1 MRSFLLKIFLF
12 TLFTIVFYCSSII
25 LWGELL
31 QNPSYKKNM
40 HYYIGYYNAMSFRI
54 NEISDFKK
62 VDILFLGSS
71 HAYRSFD
78 TRIFSD
84 HGYTSLNFG
93 SSAQTPIQ
101 TEMLLEKY
109 LGILQPKLI
118 IYEVYP
124 FTFSLDGLES
134 GLDLLA
140 SDRIDLQTVKMV
152 ITLNQVKAYN
162 TLIYAYYRQ
171 IFNRNKKLKK
181 VYTSGDNTYIHG
193 GFVESK
199 LKYFS
204 GHGSITKDKLI
215 FNNMQLKAFTKSLEL
230 IKSRGIPFI
239 LVQSPVTK
247 FKYQSWINTKEIDS
261 CFLSN
266 GIMYNFNNLLNLN
279 DSLDFYDADHLNQ
292 NGVKIFCDSMIR
304 IIDRKGYVNKAKPDN
319 R

>member
-1 MRSFLLKIFLF
+1 
-12 TLFTIVFYCSSII
+12 
-25 LWGELL
+25 
-31 QNPSYKKNM
+31 
-40 HYYIGYYNAMSFRI
+40 MSFRI
-54 NEISDFKK
+54 NEISDYKK

-78 TRIFSD
+78 TRIFRD
-84 HGYTSLNFG
+84 HGYTSFNFG

-109 LGILQPKLI
+109 LELLQPKLV

-140 SDRIDLQTVKMV
+140 SDKIDLKTVKMV
-152 ITLNQVKAYN
+152 MTLNHVKAYN

-171 IFNRNKKLKK
+171 VFNRNKKLKK
-181 VYTSGDNTYIHG
+181 VYMSGDNIYIHG

-199 LKYFS
+199 LKHFS
-204 GHGSITKDKLI
+204 SHDSIKKDKLI
-215 FNNMQLKAFTKSLEL
+215 INNVQMHAFTKSLDL
-230 IKSRGIPFI
+230 LKNRNIPFI
-239 LVQSPVTK
+239 LVQAPVTR
-247 FKYQSWINTKEIDS
+247 FKNQSWINTKEIDS
-261 CFLSN
+261 CFLN
-266 GIMYNFNNLLNLN
+266 KGIMYNFNNLLNLN

-292 NGVKIFCDSMIR
+292 SGVRIFCDSLIR
-304 IIDRKGYVNKAKPDN
+304 IIDRKGYVDKTKPEMKSTGF